1 MRISHCLLCV
11 GLCLAS
17 FHGLA
22 ADLAPGAKPPQ
33 PSQPAGDPAYVKSVK
48 DWRAKAEESLRRDNG
63 WLTLAGRYPLKMGE
77 NTFGTG
83 PKNDVVFPPGL
94 GPVHMGIVDVQPG
107 KVVVKMVEG
116 LQLDKDG
123 IKYSERE
130 METGTDLRDWVKVGT
145 R

>member
-1 MRISHCLLCV
+1 MRLPHFVLCAA
-11 GLCLAS
+11 LCLAS
-17 FHGLA
+17 ASGLA
-22 ADLAPGAKPPQ
+22 ADAGSAKPSPAL
-33 PSQPAGDPAYVKSVK
+33 AGDPAYVKSVK

-116 LQLDKDG
+116 LQLDK
-123 IKYSERE
+123 
-130 METGTDLRDWVKVGT
+130 
-145 R
+145 